1 MDTRFSIG
9 RGLCLGLAAAW
20 LLAAG
25 CNREESAGGVDNGA
39 TVSADSDAKV
49 LAILARADAA
59 DGTTDR
65 VVTKCPGCSLV
76 MNGKA
81 EHDLKAHG
89 YTLHFCSGMCRDG
102 FAGNLTQSILALK
115 VPGG

>member
-1 MDTRFSIG
+1 MDIRSSKW
-9 RGLCLGLAAAW
+9 RGLCLGLVAAL

-39 TVSADSDAKV
+39 SASAGSDAQV
-49 LAILARADAA
+49 TAILARADAA
-59 DGTTDR
+59 DGTSDK
-65 VVTKCPGCSLV
+65 VVSKCAGCSLV

-102 FAGNLTQSILALK
+102 FAKDTTKSILAMKL
-115 VPGG
+115 PSE